1 MARPFFHPERG
12 IWRLFG
18 YVGEI
23 VMLSLL
29 WGVCCIPLVT
39 IGTST
44 TALYDTVVH
53 VIRRREDELFPRFF
67 RTFRAE
73 LKTGTLSTLLWAAV
87 LAALYFV
94 FRLIHD
100 GKADTPQAQ
109 TLSSAYF
116 VLLLFFLLLVLCW
129 VFPLLSRFRF
139 RVLPLN
145 VTALRLAFGNILRS
159 VPAALLT
166 LGGIV
171 LCYLFTTPLI
181 FVPGLTALLWS
192 YLMEPVFQKYDGSAE
207 QEME

>member
-1 MARPFFHPERG
+1 MGRPFFHPERG
-12 IWRLFG
+12 VWRLFG

-39 IGTST
+39 VGAST

-53 VIRRREDELFPRFF
+53 VLRRREDELFTRFF
-67 RTFRAE
+67 RTFRRE
-73 LKTGTLSTLLWAAV
+73 LKIGTLCTLFWAAI
-87 LAALYFV
+87 LAVLYFA

-100 GKADTPQAQ
+100 GKADSPRFQ

-145 VTALRLAFGNILRS
+145 ATALRLAFGNILRS

-166 LGGIV
+166 LGGI
-171 LCYLFTTPLI
+171 LICRLFTTPMI

-207 QEME
+207 EEME